1 MELRGFYVN
10 VKRTSATKATRYSL
24 HLMSTNYELQDYLLP
39 SNEGLPFKG
48 KDRVI

>member
-1 MELRGFYVN
+1 MRLREFYVN
-10 VKRTSATKATRYSL
+10 IAERVPWKLRDIVFTPTG
-24 HLMSTNYELQDYLLP
+24 TNYKLQDYLLP